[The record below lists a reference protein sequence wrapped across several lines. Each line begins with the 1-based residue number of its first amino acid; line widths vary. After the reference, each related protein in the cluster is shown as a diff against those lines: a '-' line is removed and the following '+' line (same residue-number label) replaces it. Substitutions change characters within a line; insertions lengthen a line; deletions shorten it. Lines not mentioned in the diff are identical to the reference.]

1 MDESL
6 CPADANHAVELCADL
21 VHCWL
26 EFDGHTTSV
35 GRALGGWQL
44 RMSCNPWMERYQLT
58 SKLRLPFCIVYF

>member
-1 MDESL
+1 MGESL

-44 RMSCNPWMERYQLT
+44 RMSRNPWIER
-58 SKLRLPFCIVYF
+58 